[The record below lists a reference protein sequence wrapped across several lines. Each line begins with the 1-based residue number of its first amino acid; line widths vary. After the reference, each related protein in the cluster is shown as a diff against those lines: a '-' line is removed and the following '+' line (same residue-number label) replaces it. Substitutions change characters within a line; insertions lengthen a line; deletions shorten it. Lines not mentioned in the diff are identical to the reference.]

1 MTVSEMLDQL
11 KQKFVYVAPLS
22 LPSETKEGLTGPF
35 LFNVIKQIDDASV
48 SNMTLKIYV
57 KDLNMPTEK
66 VLFDGYNPFKEA
78 TAPQT
83 TFTQE
88 VQEYIKT
95 LTQTGTFDYAKV
107 EDTNEE
113 TERAF
118 VRAYKIEIKAFSFNV
133 FTETALIIYRQE
145 DGTLTHKEATT
156 S

>member
-57 KDLNMPTEK
+57 KDLNMPTEE
-66 VLFDGYNPFKEA
+66 VLFDGYNPFKET

-95 LTQTGTFDYAKV
+95 LTQAGAFDYATI

-118 VRAYKIEIKAFSFNV
+118 VWAYKIETNNV
-133 FTETALIIYRQE
+133 LTETALIIYRQE